1 MQDEL
6 PIDKLLQLVG
16 QRRDPLLIEDI
27 RIVPVGPPIR
37 VDDIGGGLRVRSAS
51 EPVIAGGAPAGRL
64 AAETRADGRATAASF
79 TGTGSHALLWT
90 TATGQ
95 TPAGTAG
102 CGSPSTSESTVRAQS
117 SSGTSRSGCPGLPG
131 RGTEIVPIEPFH
143 TERG

>member
-1 MQDEL
+1 VPGWESPHADSSSAAVA
-6 PIDKLLQLVG
+6 DSAAAAASRRR
-16 QRRDPLLIEDI
+16 RRDRAAIG
-27 RIVPVGPPIR
+27 VP
-37 VDDIGGGLRVRSAS
+37 
-51 EPVIAGGAPAGRL
+51 AGGAPAGRL

-95 TPAGTAG
+95 TPAATAG